1 MSFIMKTLLCTV
13 PDGALDSYHAYVPLI
28 PRREDTRPPP
38 FPLGVIRVLY
48 SMEKEGHVGD
58 IYDINNLRHTDEVI
72 IKNLNEYKP
81 DVVGLSGPLSH
92 CYPHMKRIIKIVR
105 DLFPKA
111 WIVVGGNISASSHVL
126 LHQTDTDICVV
137 GDGEIAFNKLLN
149 YIKLNPDRRQF
160 NFSKLNEIKGL
171 AFLDKQNEFHLTG
184 YAEQIPAE
192 EMEYA
197 DYDKLESGLKRFGG
211 SGELIH
217 EVFDD
222 AAQLGNVFT
231 LAIQESHKT
240 PEILGIHE
248 KIKNGKV
255 ARIQTSKGC
264 VAKCTFCQRAI
275 KGYRIFGPNLLESR
289 LKELKEKYNVTCLSI
304 DDENFGSNR
313 RQAYECAKVLKKLD
327 LYWSAEGA
335 RAKSISVEDLEF
347 YKNNNIL
354 AIRYGIE
361 SGSQT
366 ILDVMEKKTTTEKV
380 YEQIATCK
388 RLGIA
393 TASEVFML
401 GMPGETRE
409 TVLETATFA
418 ARLRYLLEDN
428 WNTEYPAWAT
438 AIPGTPL
445 YEYAQQIGV
454 IGKTFDEEEE
464 YLIRTADEVEEH
476 GILNYLNKTEFPIR
490 ELHYWLFL
498 YRYAGKKAYV
508 DEIYRQ
514 NKSVKNLLS
523 QLYNKCI
530 KAAFK
535 DFAIDYRRKNIKNLN
550 FRKKL
555 SLLSTTTVKL
565 LFSLSIPILP
575 KFIFYRIL
583 KLLSDVEFN
592 ILEKKHR
599 VKNGR
604 QKYNLFV
611 KSKLQSSESK
621 DLIYSQDRITKTTR
635 TIERSLRTI
644 VRVNKEKINTTMSD
658 KDLNLDL
665 LAKQQ

>member
-1 MSFIMKTLLCTV
+1 MKTLLCTV
-13 PDGALDSYHAYVPLI
+13 PDGSLDSHHAYVPLI
-28 PRREDTRPPP
+28 PRAEGTRPPP
-38 FPLGVIRVLY
+38 MPLGLIRVLH
-48 SMEKEGHVGD
+48 SMEKEGFKGD
-58 IYDINNLRHTDEVI
+58 IYDINNLRHTDEQI
-72 IKNLNEYKP
+72 IKNLKDYNP

-92 CYPHMKRIIKIVR
+92 CYPHMKRIINIVK
-105 DLFPKA
+105 DLLPKA
-111 WIVVGGNISASSHVL
+111 WIVVGGNISGSANVL
-126 LHQTDTDICVV
+126 LQKTFTDVCVV

-149 YIKLNPDRRQF
+149 YIKINPDREQINYIEF
-160 NFSKLNEIKGL
+160 NKIPGL
-171 AFLDKQNEFHLTG
+171 AFLDENNKFKLTG
-184 YAEQIPAE
+184 FAEQIPAD
-192 EMEYA
+192 EMEYPN
-197 DYDKLESGLKRFGG
+197 YDRLMDGLERFGG
-211 SGELIH
+211 DRELVH
-217 EVFDD
+217 EIFDNAEKLGDVF
-222 AAQLGNVFT
+222 ALK
-231 LAIQESHKT
+231 IQDSHKT
-240 PEILGIHE
+240 PEILEIHQN
-248 KIKNGKV
+248 IKHGKV

-275 KGYRIFGPNLLESR
+275 KGYRIFGPNLLEDR
-289 LKELKEKYNVTCLSI
+289 LKELKQKHNVTALSI

-313 RQAYECAKVLKKLD
+313 KQAYECAKVLKKLG

-347 YKNNNIL
+347 YKKNNML

-366 ILDVMEKKTTTEKV
+366 ILDIMEKKTTTEKV

-454 IGKTFDEEEE
+454 IGKTPEEEEE

-508 DEIYRQ
+508 DEVYKQ
-514 NKSVKNLLS
+514 NKSIKNLLS

-530 KAAFK
+530 KVAFQG
-535 DFAIDYRRKNIKNLN
+535 FVIDYRRKNIKNLK
-550 FRKKL
+550 FKKKL
-555 SLLSTTTVKL
+555 SLLSIATVKL

-583 KLLSDVEFN
+583 KVLSDIEFN

-611 KSKLQSSESK
+611 KSKLQKSQSES
-621 DLIYSQDRITKTTR
+621 LIYSQDRIAKTTR

-644 VRVNKEKINTTMSD
+644 VRLNKEKINATMSEE
-658 KDLNLDL
+658 DLDLDL